1 MTHTRRDLLRVVG
14 TAAGAV
20 AATALI
26 PSTSSTASSA
36 ASSTASAASKT
47 AGGAAFGKGRGT
59 KVFSLPDGWAPE
71 GIETSPSGF
80 AYVSNRVSGSIFKLN
95 LFTGSGAVLFTG
107 PGTPS
112 LGLKLDRRG
121 RLFVA
126 GGSAGDAR
134 VVDGRTGAL
143 LASYTLATGASFVND
158 VILTDR
164 AAYFTDS
171 TNPVLYKVALGRH
184 GRLPSAAVTIP
195 LTGVAYAPGINVNGI
210 ATGLRPG
217 ELLLVQSNTGL
228 LFTVDADTGTA
239 TALDLGGELV
249 TFGDGILRVGHTL
262 YVVRNQANEVAV
274 VRLRRGGGEIVDR
287 RTDPAFDIPTTVAA
301 FGGRLWLPNARFST
315 PVTPTTP
322 YSVVGI

>member
-20 AATALI
+20 AATTLI
-26 PSTSSTASSA
+26 PSTANA
-36 ASSTASAASKT
+36 ASASAA
-47 AGGAAFGKGRGT
+47 AAARKESRAT

-71 GIETSPSGF
+71 GIETSPAGV
-80 AYVSNRVSGSIFKLN
+80 AYVTSRVSGSIFRLN
-95 LFTGSGAVLFTG
+95 LFTGTGSVLFTG

-126 GGSAGDAR
+126 GGTGGNAR
-134 VVDGRTGAL
+134 VVNARTGAL
-143 LASYTLATGASFVND
+143 LATYTLTAPGASFVND
-158 VILTDR
+158 VILMDG

-184 GRLPSAAVTIP
+184 GQLPAAAETIP
-195 LTGVAYAPGINVNGI
+195 LTGVAYSAGINVNGI
-210 ATGLRPG
+210 ATGLRHG

-228 LFTVDADTGTA
+228 LFSVDARTGA
-239 TALDLGGELV
+239 GTALDLGGELV
-249 TFGDGILRVGHTL
+249 TNGDGILRIGHTL
-262 YVVRNQANEVAV
+262 YVVRNQNNEIAV
-274 VRLRRGGGEIVDR
+274 VRLHRGGGEIVNR
-287 RTDPAFDIPTTVAA
+287 LTDPAFDIPTTVAA
-301 FGGRLWLPNARFST
+301 FGGRLYLPNARFST

-322 YSVVGI
+322 YSVVGIGI

>member
-26 PSTSSTASSA
+26 PSTSFASGAVAETA
-36 ASSTASAASKT
+36 TGPASAA
-47 AGGAAFGKGRGT
+47 GRPT

-95 LFTGSGAVLFTG
+95 LFTGFGSVLFTG
-107 PGTPS
+107 PGTSS

-126 GGSAGDAR
+126 GGAAGNAR
-134 VVDGRTGAL
+134 VVDARTGAL

-164 AAYFTDS
+164 AAYFTYS
-171 TNPVLYKVALGRH
+171 TNPVLYKLALGRH
-184 GRLPSAAVTIP
+184 GSLPSAAVTIP
-195 LTGVAYAPGINVNGI
+195 LSGVAYTAGINVNGI
-210 ATGLRPG
+210 ATGLHHG
-217 ELLLVQSNTGL
+217 ELLIVQSNTGL
-228 LFTVDADTGTA
+228 LFSVDAATGTA

-249 TFGDGILRVGHTL
+249 TFGDGILRIGHTL